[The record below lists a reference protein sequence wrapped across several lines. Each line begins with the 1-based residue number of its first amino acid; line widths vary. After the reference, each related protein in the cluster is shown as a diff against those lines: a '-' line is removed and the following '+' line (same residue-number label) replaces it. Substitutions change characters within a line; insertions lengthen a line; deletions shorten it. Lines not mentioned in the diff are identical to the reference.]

1 MRDSGVISN
10 AWSKTRRV
18 DLWQSAPKTVS
29 QCYPKRDR
37 KRSCVCD
44 ELTAKEL
51 TLAEL
56 REVRLR
62 SQAALAAKLGIK
74 QSAVSRLERRADMY
88 LSTLNSLIEAMGGS
102 LQIIAQFPDRPAVR
116 IKQFRALD

>member
-1 MRDSGVISN
+1 MAIS
-10 AWSKTRRV
+10 AK
-18 DLWQSAPKTVS
+18 
-29 QCYPKRDR
+29 DR
-37 KRSCVCD
+37 FAMLPEARQKAILARAD
-44 ELTAKEL
+44 ELTAEEL

-74 QSAVSRLERRADMY
+74 QSAVSRLERRTDMY
-88 LSTLNSLIEAMGGS
+88 LSTLNGLIEAMGGS

>member
-1 MRDSGVISN
+1 MTYGNQRQRPFRN
-10 AWSKTRRV
+10 ATRGATESDPAR
-18 DLWQSAPKTVS
+18 A
-29 QCYPKRDR
+29 
-37 KRSCVCD
+37 D
-44 ELTAKEL
+44 ELTAEEL